1 MPTNL
6 YHLTSLCS
14 LCPQLKRRGG
24 EEVEGLGK
32 KEKGLRDM
40 GNSVVIVGGGHLR
53 RLHGNGKNVIKLNFK
68 KN

>member
-1 MPTNL
+1 M
-6 YHLTSLCS
+6 
-14 LCPQLKRRGG
+14 
-24 EEVEGLGK
+24 EGLGK